1 MLEGVVIQGADTEI
15 LACAF
20 KSTTY
25 IPAST
30 ELSALSLVMA
40 FEGQKQPRLTGYLRV
55 FGNLSDP
62 KEVEDDS
69 QVSELN

>member
-1 MLEGVVIQGADTEI
+1 
-15 LACAF
+15 
-20 KSTTY
+20 
-25 IPAST
+25 
-30 ELSALSLVMA
+30 MA

-69 QVSELN
+69 QVSELNKEVWSSLLKVISVFEYLHK

>member
-1 MLEGVVIQGADTEI
+1 
-15 LACAF
+15 
-20 KSTTY
+20 
-25 IPAST
+25 
-30 ELSALSLVMA
+30 MA

-69 QVSELN
+69 QVSVLNKEIWSSLLKVNVLYVFEKVLT